1 MAFKKKKNKL
11 SFGIATTMLVATL
24 FIMAL
29 SMVLSRLGLQAEK
42 NVLSNGSLMVSFISI
57 KNFLSIDGIKYLFGN
72 IILNFRM
79 LEPLAL
85 TIVSII
91 AFGILET
98 SGLLQH
104 CFNPLKKITNKT
116 LTMIIIL
123 LSFISTFFG
132 EYSFAIMLPFVGALY
147 SSLGKNAALGVIIS
161 FLGISLGYG
170 SGFLFNYDQVLLGTL
185 TESAAISSV
194 DKNYVFNSF
203 STSVIMI
210 VSLIIFI
217 PILSLLIENYITPY
231 FGKNTNLNTEKNTSK
246 KGLISAIISFV
257 ILFICGLYLIVPGFL
272 GSGILLD
279 MEQNTYFEQL
289 FSVNSSFREGICLFL
304 LILTIVPSYIY
315 GKISKNFE
323 TSTGVTESLAVG
335 LNECGFLLLIAFL
348 GSVMI
353 SVLEWT
359 GIGDFVVCKVV
370 EILSKFQL
378 SGILLIIIFFILMVI
393 ATLFVPSTTTKWSL
407 ISPVIVPLFMRAN
420 ITPDFTQFIFQVAD
434 GVGKSLS
441 IFFPYFLIMMGLM
454 QKYNYDDSRITVG
467 GTIKRILPVVAIT
480 GALWILFLVIWY
492 LAGFPVGLGEY
503 TTI

>member
-185 TESAAISSV
+185 TESAAISL
-194 DKNYVFNSF
+194 
-203 STSVIMI
+203 
-210 VSLIIFI
+210 SLIHI
-217 PILSLLIENYITPY
+217 
-231 FGKNTNLNTEKNTSK
+231 
-246 KGLISAIISFV
+246 
-257 ILFICGLYLIVPGFL
+257 
-272 GSGILLD
+272 
-279 MEQNTYFEQL
+279 
-289 FSVNSSFREGICLFL
+289 
-304 LILTIVPSYIY
+304 
-315 GKISKNFE
+315 
-323 TSTGVTESLAVG
+323 
-335 LNECGFLLLIAFL
+335 
-348 GSVMI
+348 
-353 SVLEWT
+353 
-359 GIGDFVVCKVV
+359 
-370 EILSKFQL
+370 
-378 SGILLIIIFFILMVI
+378 
-393 ATLFVPSTTTKWSL
+393 
-407 ISPVIVPLFMRAN
+407 
-420 ITPDFTQFIFQVAD
+420 
-434 GVGKSLS
+434 
-441 IFFPYFLIMMGLM
+441 
-454 QKYNYDDSRITVG
+454 
-467 GTIKRILPVVAIT
+467 
-480 GALWILFLVIWY
+480 
-492 LAGFPVGLGEY
+492 
-503 TTI
+503 